1 MFIYICASVP
11 TPTAPCF
18 TVAKITHTDLF
29 WPHMDRKTGR
39 TKKKSPW
46 KICSTFPPHVSTHRD
61 PEHQSLCVRVSS
73 GSCTQ
78 MHIYSANTPVRL
90 LGHLLRTRAEA
101 WQGWMNFD
109 LYEGDLFDPAVAWL
123 FMWPTLPSDLSSFPS
138 GPDPQLAE
146 IV

>member
-1 MFIYICASVP
+1 
-11 TPTAPCF
+11 
-18 TVAKITHTDLF
+18 
-29 WPHMDRKTGR
+29 
-39 TKKKSPW
+39 
-46 KICSTFPPHVSTHRD
+46 
-61 PEHQSLCVRVSS
+61 
-73 GSCTQ
+73 

-101 WQGWMNFD
+101 RQGWMNSD
-109 LYEGDLFDPAVAWL
+109 LHKGGLFDPAVAWL